1 MARKKKTSSAKD
13 GSKGCNVNTR
23 LAKADW
29 APELIDTLFEIQKRC
44 GEGSIMR
51 LGANGQVQIATIS
64 TGSLKLDLAT
74 GIGGVP
80 RGRITEIYGPE
91 SSGKTTL
98 ALTVIAKAQAMG
110 GIAAF
115 IDAEHAL
122 DPGYARRLGVN
133 IEDLLISQPDHGEQA
148 LSIAEM
154 LLSSGQLDVIV
165 IDSVAA
171 LVPKSELEGD
181 MGDYHVGKQARL
193 LSQAMRKLTGI
204 IGKTSCA
211 VIFINQI
218 RSKIGVMFGSPET
231 TTGGRAL
238 KFYSSMRMDIRQIE
252 KLKSGDII
260 RGVRTRVK
268 LVKNKLAAPFRQAE
282 FEIHFGEG
290 ICWESDILDL
300 AIDEGLIK
308 RSGSWFSYG
317 DQRIGQGREKVI
329 RRLKDDPSILAEIE
343 GILIPK
349 LFPEDEA

>member
-1 MARKKKTSSAKD
+1 MARKKKNDSSGGKNSKVDERVAKKEW
-13 GSKGCNVNTR
+13 S
-23 LAKADW
+23 A
-29 APELIDTLFEIQKRC
+29 ELKDTLGEIQKRC

-51 LGANGQVQIATIS
+51 LGASGRLNIASIS

-74 GIGGVP
+74 GIGGLP

-98 ALTVIAKAQAMG
+98 GLTVIAKAQAQG

-122 DPGYARRLGVN
+122 DPKYARNLGVN
-133 IEDLLISQPDHGEQA
+133 IDDLLISQPDYGEQA

-171 LVPKSELEGD
+171 LVPKSELDGE
-181 MGDYHVGKQARL
+181 MGDSHVGLQARL
-193 LSQAMRKLTGI
+193 LSQAMRKLTGV
-204 IGKTSCA
+204 IGRTHCA

-218 RSKIGVMFGSPET
+218 REKIGVMFGSPET
-231 TTGGRAL
+231 TSGGRAL
-238 KFYSSMRMDIRQIE
+238 KFYASMRMDIRRTE
-252 KLKSGDII
+252 RLKTGDTVH
-260 RGVRTRVK
+260 GVRTRVK
-268 LVKNKLAAPFRQAE
+268 VVKNKLAAPFRQAE

-290 ICWESDILDL
+290 ISWESDILDL
-300 AIDEGLIK
+300 ALDEGIVK
-308 RSGSWFSYG
+308 RSGSWFSFG
-317 DQRIGQGREKVI
+317 ERRLGQGRDNVV
-329 RRLKDDPSILAEIE
+329 RLLKEEAEVLAEIE

-349 LFPEDEA
+349 LFPEDEDES